1 MSNIAHKRATMTL
14 FCDVND
20 IESHRVRIVVA
31 EKGVNVDITEVT
43 RDEMPR
49 EVLELNP
56 YQTLPMLLDRDL
68 VLYQAN
74 VIMEYLDERFPHPPL
89 LPVYPVM
96 RAKNRLMIHRIE
108 RDWYSLARNIL
119 EKNDAQSRD
128 RLTESLVA
136 IAPVF
141 AEKPFFL
148 SEEYTMVD
156 CCISALLWRLP
167 EYGIELPAKAKPIMD
182 YAERVFERE
191 AFQASLTETEREI
204 QEPLYV

>member
-14 FCDVND
+14 FCDEND
-20 IESHRVRIVVA
+20 IDSHRVRIVVA

-56 YQTLPMLLDRDL
+56 YQTLPLLLDRDL
-68 VLYQAN
+68 VLYHPP

-96 RAKNRLMIHRIE
+96 RAKSRLMIHRVE
-108 RDWYSLARNIL
+108 RDWYSLARKIL
-119 EKNDAQSRD
+119 ETNDAQARD
-128 RLTESLVA
+128 RLSESLIA

-167 EYGIELPAKAKPIMD
+167 QYGIVLPAKAKPIMD

-204 QEPLYV
+204 QEPLYA